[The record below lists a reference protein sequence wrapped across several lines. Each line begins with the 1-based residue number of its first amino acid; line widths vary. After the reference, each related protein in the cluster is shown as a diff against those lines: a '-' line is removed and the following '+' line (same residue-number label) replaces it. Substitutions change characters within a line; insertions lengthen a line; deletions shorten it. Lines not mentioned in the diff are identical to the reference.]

1 MFGFSRRRFSSMVR
15 FMDSVGVSGRVR
27 LTAATVGAGV
37 VSAFALFFGA
47 ALLFF
52 MSLANCRRE
61 NVVRESKA
69 CLPVDQHPSISF
81 FAAVVAP
88 AVVQL
93 GVAASGV
100 TSPKRGLAVAG
111 VTLSVWAAYF
121 LLLWVTS

>member
-1 MFGFSRRRFSSMVR
+1 
-15 FMDSVGVSGRVR
+15 MDSVRAQGRRR

-37 VSAFALFFGA
+37 VSAVGLFFGA
-47 ALLFF
+47 VLLFF
-52 MSLANCRRE
+52 MSLLNCRSE
-61 NVVRESKA
+61 NVVHESKA
-69 CLPVDQHPSISF
+69 CLPVDQHPSFLF

-121 LLLWVTS
+121 LLVWVTS